1 MVVFDCDDLSKVEQV
16 LEQCGDTAHKLR
28 TPHGI
33 HLGYRKRM
41 GTVLQNTVK
50 VKGMDI
56 DIRTDGGLE
65 MIPNSPMRDGAYR
78 WLGEGLHPISE
89 LPVARIGWTRERTR
103 RRVQPTVEV
112 SADDVMFWRA
122 RAYASHVEGAVSGQ
136 GGHNKTYRLACKLT
150 HRPPLG
156 FGLGLE
162 QALVILRE
170 WSETSCEPPWSEEE
184 LRHKVMDAMKR
195 R

>member
-1 MVVFDCDDLSKVEQV
+1 
-16 LEQCGDTAHKLR
+16 
-28 TPHGI
+28 
-33 HLGYRKRM
+33 M
-41 GTVLQNTVK
+41 GTVLQNAVK